1 MEIEP
6 KEYKIE
12 IELTQQE
19 KDIFQILIET
29 KHHFKLQCVLRVV
42 GGWVRD
48 KIIKRISHDIDI
60 TIEGISGMEYAQYV
74 SEYLETKNIKTK
86 ILINPNQSQHLQTA
100 TITIC
105 DLPIDFGSPR
115 KEIYHE
121 NSRIPE
127 ITVGTLLDD
136 CLRRDFTINCLF
148 YRIEDGIIEDF
159 TTGYDDLM
167 NQLIRTPINPIQS
180 FIDDPLRIFRGIR
193 FSCKYGYQ
201 IETETYQAMSHPD
214 VLKGITKASKS
225 RRLPEIDNILLS
237 QSPSYG
243 FHCFR
248 ECELLKEI
256 LQSDQSKICDW
267 KSIISDS
274 IELMYLCE
282 SLYKALLCNSNQ
294 FNYLYYN
301 QYHLKSLLLSS
312 ICYHFLNYTFTMK
325 KKILP
330 LHPNI
335 IIEGFKYSAKERD
348 DVELILEGLKQLQN
362 SSFDSIETERL
373 VYGRIL
379 LKSKDLFYCVFIL
392 SQALQ
397 LRGKYSL
404 CDHPD
409 VSFQFM
415 LNQNDIQDVMNHY
428 NKIHQ
433 LHLYDVWNMQYAL
446 NGNEIAALYQSKKG
460 KWVSFALSALL
471 EYQILHPDFTV
482 DDCKQYLLEKKF
494 HEMK

>member
-12 IELTQQE
+12 IELTQHE

-201 IETETYQAMSHPD
+201 IETETYQAMSNEN
-214 VLKGITKASKS
+214 VLKGISKAAKH
-225 RRLPEIDNILLS
+225 RRLSEIENILLS

-243 FHCFR
+243 FHIFEQCH
-248 ECELLKEI
+248 LLKEV
-256 LQSDQSKICDW
+256 LESDQSKQCDW
-267 KSIISDS
+267 KTILSES
-274 IELMYLCE
+274 IELLYLCE
-282 SLYKALLCNSNQ
+282 SLFKRIQTHISNQ
-294 FNYLYYN
+294 FAY
-301 QYHLKSLLLSS
+301 QQSYHLKELLLSS
-312 ICYHFLNYTFTMK
+312 ICYHFLNYTYTCK
-325 KKILP
+325 KKSLP

-335 IIEGFKYSAKERD
+335 IIEGLKYSAKERD
-348 DVELILEGLKQLQN
+348 DVELILEGYKQIQLN
-362 SSFDSIETERL
+362 TLDSTSTERL
-373 VYGRIL
+373 LYGRVM
-379 LKSKDLFYCVFIL
+379 LKSKEMYHSSFIL
-392 SQALQ
+392 SHALQ
-397 LRGKYSL
+397 LRKKYQL
-404 CDHPD
+404 PD
-409 VSFQFM
+409 TPTPSFTIDISEEDITPLLTHFTTI
-415 LNQNDIQDVMNHY
+415 NQL
-428 NKIHQ
+428 Q
-433 LHLYDVWNMQYAL
+433 LFEVWKMQYAL
-446 NGNEIAALYQSKKG
+446 NGNQIAVLYNCKKG
-460 KWVSFALSALL
+460 KWVSIALAALL
-471 EYQILHPDFTV
+471 EYQIAHPDYTL
-482 DDCKQYLLEKKF
+482 DDCKHFLLENAF
-494 HEMK
+494 NSA